1 MMVLPSDYNL
11 YESNNPMAS
20 LVSSVRNKNDHTTL
34 LVLIVSARTKL
45 RERALGPLSVAQ
57 L

>member
-1 MMVLPSDYNL
+1 MMILPSDYNL

-20 LVSSVRNKNDHTTL
+20 LVSSVRHKNDQTIL
-34 LVLIVSARTKL
+34 LVLIVSARTNL
-45 RERALGPLSVAQ
+45 RDRAFVPLSFAQ

>member
-1 MMVLPSDYNL
+1 MMILPSDYKL

-20 LVSSVRNKNDHTTL
+20 LVSSVRNKNDQTIL
-34 LVLIVSARTKL
+34 LVLIVSARTNL
-45 RERALGPLSVAQ
+45 RDRAFVPLSFAQ